1 MDVKMDLSQG
11 RMFPSETATPPLR
24 EGRFRSGRF
33 GPVDAHTNDRF
44 GSGRVVSSKWKGM
57 AK

>member
-33 GPVDAHTNDRF
+33 GPARF
-44 GSGRVVSSKWKGM
+44 RLTG
-57 AK
+57 